1 MMTLVLSV
9 LLLNQINLFNTYGG
23 QRSKKSKSSPHHI
36 NEWANYP
43 NLREIAYLHIFYLNK
58 AIIMAIKMM

>member
-23 QRSKKSKSSPHHI
+23 QSSKKSKSSPHHI

-43 NLREIAYLHIFYLNK
+43 NLREKLLTYTYFI
-58 AIIMAIKMM
+58 